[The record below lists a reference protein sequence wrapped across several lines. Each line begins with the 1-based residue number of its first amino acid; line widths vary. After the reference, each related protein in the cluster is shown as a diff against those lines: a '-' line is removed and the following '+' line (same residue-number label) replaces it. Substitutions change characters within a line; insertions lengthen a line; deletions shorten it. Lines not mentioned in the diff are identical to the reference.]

1 MKILKILILL
11 LCTTIHY
18 DCQSQ
23 KLNFSLLGVVKNK
36 DNQPVQGAL
45 VQILEFNRS
54 TITDSNGNFA
64 FTNLLKDSLDITVS
78 LNGLYKNLS
87 RQIYLKSS
95 ITNVSFTLERKTKQL
110 EDVNVLGY
118 SKVDIKNRQAYNITS
133 IDAKKYQNTTIDI
146 GHLLDKVPG
155 ARYRESGG
163 VGSDFDFS
171 INGLSGKRIRYFVD
185 GIPIDNLGNSF
196 QINNIPINFAERID
210 VYKGVIPISLGSDA
224 LGGAVNI
231 ISNNKLKNFLDI
243 SYSYGSF
250 NTHRSNINYG
260 LVTKSGFTIKLN
272 AYQNFSFNNYK
283 VNTNVANLVT
293 GKYTLDTTVK
303 RFHDHYHNEML
314 LTQLGWTG
322 TKWAD
327 HFLVGLTT
335 GQYYKQIQTGA
346 RMDAVF
352 GAWHTKGNI
361 IMPSLSYLKN
371 NLLIS
376 NLDFRMN
383 ANYNFG
389 MDQSIDTVHARY
401 NWVGDSLNFRGR
413 GGESWHGYSFL
424 KYKNNTGNLTASL
437 DYSLKN
443 KHFFSINN
451 VLSSFDR
458 KGYNAVVDYPT
469 INNFPQKTTKNFL
482 GGSYQFKSNY
492 KWDITV
498 FAKYLYQHV
507 HTTSIVTDIFN
518 SGDTTYL
525 NISTNN
531 RKLGYG
537 LAAAYFIL
545 PNLQTKFS
553 YEKSNRLPESED
565 LFGDNIN
572 KEGNVDLKP
581 ESSNNLN
588 LNINYNLPLNDH
600 RLFFSA
606 TGIYYH
612 AKNFIY
618 YNFNSYTN
626 TLKAE
631 NLLNI
636 SNTGIETEI
645 RYSYK
650 HKFSFGFNNTFQNIR
665 DKQKYRIDLPNTLSN
680 TYLQRIPN
688 IPYLFSNANATLF
701 FRNILTNTDQMSIG
715 YNLLYVHSFYLYWAN
730 EGASDTKRIIPE
742 QLSHDLY
749 ITYSLKNSRYN
760 FSIEGRN
767 LTNRILYDNY
777 SLQKPGRS
785 FNIKIRYFLNKSQ

>member
-1 MKILKILILL
+1 MKLLKILILVFF
-11 LCTTIHY
+11 TTIY
-18 DCQSQ
+18 NNCYSQ
-23 KLNFSLLGVVKNK
+23 KFNFRLIGTVKNK
-36 DNQPVQGAL
+36 DNHPIQGAQ
-45 VQILEFNRS
+45 VKILKINKS
-54 TITDSNGNFA
+54 TITDSNGYFSFN
-64 FTNLLKDSLDITVS
+64 NLPKDSLNITISTGDINEDFT
-78 LNGLYKNLS
+78 KK
-87 RQIYLKSS
+87 IYLKSL
-95 ITNVSFTLERKTKQL
+95 ITKISFTLKKETKLL
-110 EDVNVLGY
+110 EDITVLGY
-118 SKVDIKNRQAYNITS
+118 SKVDITNRQAYNVTS
-133 IDAKKYQNTTIDI
+133 IDAKKYQNVTIDI
-146 GHLLDKVPG
+146 AHLLDKVPG

-171 INGLSGKRIRYFVD
+171 INGLSGKRIKYFVD

-196 QINNIPINFAERID
+196 QINNIPINFAEKID
-210 VYKGVIPISLGSDA
+210 VYKGVIPASLGSDA

-231 ISNNKLKNFLDI
+231 ISNNKLKNFLDV

-250 NTHRSNINYG
+250 NTNKSNINFG
-260 LVTKSGFTIKLN
+260 TVTKSGFTIKLN
-272 AYQNFSFNNYK
+272 AYQNYSFNNYK
-283 VNTNVANLVT
+283 VKTNVANLLT
-293 GKYTLDTTVK
+293 GRYSSDTTVK

-314 LTQLGWTG
+314 ITQLGWTD

-327 HFLVGLTT
+327 HFLFGLTT

-361 IMPSLSYLKN
+361 NMPTLSYLK
-371 NLLIS
+371 S
-376 NLDFRMN
+376 NLFINKLNFKIN

-389 MDQSIDTVHARY
+389 LDQSIDTVHARY
-401 NWVGDSLNFRGR
+401 NWLGDSLNFRGK

-424 KYKNNTGNLTASL
+424 KYKNNTGNVTASL
-437 DYSLKN
+437 DYSLEN
-443 KHFFSINN
+443 KHFFSLNN

-458 KGYNAVVDYPT
+458 KGYNAVADNT
-469 INNFPQKTTKNFL
+469 TSNNFPQKTIKNYL

-492 KWDITV
+492 KWDVTL
-498 FAKYLYQHV
+498 FAKYLYQYV
-507 HTTSIVTDIFN
+507 NTTNIVTDAFN
-518 SGDTTYL
+518 YGDTTYL
-525 NISTNN
+525 KIATKN
-531 RKLGYG
+531 RKFGYG
-537 LAAAYFIL
+537 LAAAYYIA
-545 PNLQTKFS
+545 PNLQTKISF
-553 YEKSNRLPESED
+553 EKSNRLPESDD

-588 LNINYNLPLNDH
+588 LNINYNFPLNDH

-612 AKNFIY
+612 ANNFIY

-636 SNTGIETEI
+636 SNTGLETEI
-645 RYSYK
+645 RYSFK
-650 HKFSFGFNNTFQNIR
+650 QKFSLGINNTFQNIR
-665 DKQKYRIDLPNTLSN
+665 DKQKYRIDLPNVLSN

-701 FRNILTNTDQMSIG
+701 FSNIFNSTDQMSIG

-730 EGASDTKRIIPE
+730 EGASDTKRVIPQ
-742 QLSHDLY
+742 QLSHDLF

-767 LTNRILYDNY
+767 LTNRTLYDNY

-785 FNIKIRYFLNKSQ
+785 FSLKIRYFLNKS